1 MGTNQDMKKNAKG
14 KNIKEHQAKRQP
26 EKMPMHDREN
36 QIKSK
41 KPLII
46 IILLCITIILAAIG
60 YFLYINRQP
69 EKDNTGS
76 NAIIVTEDTRDAQ
89 GDINAKVA
97 KGMIDVKMT
106 RNWVFEDGG
115 KTSNAYLANSE
126 RNSYDLRFEIT
137 LEDTGEVIMESPD
150 VPIGSCVE
158 NFPLSVT
165 LDPGEYNVVIAH
177 QQVENG
183 EVINTVRTTG
193 TITVN

>member
-1 MGTNQDMKKNAKG
+1 MSTKQNRKKNITAKT
-14 KNIKEHQAKRQP
+14 KSQ
-26 EKMPMHDREN
+26 
-36 QIKSK
+36 KSK

-46 IILLCITIILAAIG
+46 TVLLCIIIILAAVG
-60 YFLYINRQP
+60 YFLYINRRP
-69 EKDNTGS
+69 AADDTGS
-76 NAIIVTEDTRDAQ
+76 SAIIVTEDTRNAL
-89 GDINAKVA
+89 GDINDKVA

-106 RNWVFEDGG
+106 RNWIFEDGG

-126 RNSYDLRFEIT
+126 RNSYILRFEIT

-150 VPIGSCVE
+150 VPIGSCIE

-177 QQVENG
+177 QQVEDG
-183 EVINTVRTTG
+183 DVINTVRTSG

>member
-1 MGTNQDMKKNAKG
+1 MSTKQNRKKNITVKT
-14 KNIKEHQAKRQP
+14 KSQ
-26 EKMPMHDREN
+26 
-36 QIKSK
+36 KSK

-46 IILLCITIILAAIG
+46 AVLLCIIIILAAVCC
-60 YFLYINRQP
+60 FLYINRRP
-69 EKDNTGS
+69 AADDTGS
-76 NAIIVTEDTRDAQ
+76 SAIIVTEDTRNAL
-89 GDINAKVA
+89 GDINDKVA

-106 RNWVFEDGG
+106 RNWIFEDGG

-126 RNSYDLRFEIT
+126 RNSYILKFEIT

-150 VPIGSCVE
+150 VPIGSCIE

-177 QQVENG
+177 QQVEDG
-183 EVINTVRTTG
+183 EVINTVRTSG

>member
-1 MGTNQDMKKNAKG
+1 MGTNQNIKKNTKV
-14 KNIKEHQAKRQP
+14 KNTKEHRQP
-26 EKMPMHDREN
+26 GKPPVHSREK
-36 QIKSK
+36 QKKSR

-46 IILLCITIILAAIG
+46 ILLLCIMVILAAAG

-69 EKDNTGS
+69 EEDNIGS
-76 NAIIVTEDTRDAQ
+76 SAIIVTEDTRDAQ
-89 GDINAKVA
+89 GDINDKVA

-165 LDPGEYNVVIAH
+165 LDPGEYNVIIAH
-177 QQVENG
+177 QQVEDG
-183 EVINTVRTTG
+183 EVINTVRTSG